1 MNDGEIEFCKKIEG
15 NMVAVTQEDG
25 QQDETPKPLIIYYK
39 GGNQTKAAP
48 QPSALKII
56 VKVLAPF
63 HYQNDKAVPW
73 RYTCNVTTPRSLV
86 IPFSSESTSEQ
97 TINDITGV
105 GGMTRSG
112 RCYAPGLMGVGQEEK
127 SMDKYYDSRNS
138 ESKGEYNC
146 FTTGRNQCT
155 GN

>member
-1 MNDGEIEFCKKIEG
+1 M
-15 NMVAVTQEDG
+15 
-25 QQDETPKPLIIYYK
+25 
-39 GGNQTKAAP
+39 
-48 QPSALKII
+48 S
-56 VKVLAPF
+56 APF

-112 RCYAPGLMGVGQEEK
+112 RCYAPGLMEVGQEEK
-127 SMDKYYDSRNS
+127 SMEKTNTVTVETQKQKEIQLFYHRQ
-138 ESKGEYNC
+138 KPMH
-146 FTTGRNQCT
+146 Q
-155 GN
+155 